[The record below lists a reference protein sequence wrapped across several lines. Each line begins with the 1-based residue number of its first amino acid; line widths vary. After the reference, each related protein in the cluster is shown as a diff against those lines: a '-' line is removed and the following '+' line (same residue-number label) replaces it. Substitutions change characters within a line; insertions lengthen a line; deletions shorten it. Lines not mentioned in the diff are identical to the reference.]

1 MGAERVWAKHPDIEE
16 PKLVARSAL
25 PQMAQSGWVEMSAA
39 EVARH
44 DRARRDSKA
53 AAEAA
58 MTPADAP
65 APQDAPEEGDSTTVP
80 PAEGATPDKE
90 S

>member
-1 MGAERVWAKHPDIEE
+1 MATERVWAKHPDIAE
-16 PKLVARSAL
+16 PKQVARSAL

-44 DRARRDSKA
+44 ARAHRASKA

-58 MTPADAP
+58 MTPADES
-65 APQDAPEEGDSTTVP
+65 APQDAPTAGDSTTVP
-80 PAEGATPDKE
+80 PAEGTTPEKE